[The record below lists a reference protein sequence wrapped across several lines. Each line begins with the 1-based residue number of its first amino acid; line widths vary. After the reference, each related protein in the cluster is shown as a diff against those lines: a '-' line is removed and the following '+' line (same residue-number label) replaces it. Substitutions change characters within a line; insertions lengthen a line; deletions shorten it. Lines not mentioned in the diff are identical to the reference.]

1 MNDCN
6 NITTLKPAFRK
17 LRAYAFDPSLSL
29 KLDTSVIN
37 NITYKVSWEEL
48 KPGPVGEYIE
58 VVDYDPSSECFY
70 KPVNLDDPFTLAQDG
85 VEPAES
91 NPQFHQQMV
100 YAVAMI
106 TIRNFERALGRK
118 ILWSPYQ
125 DKAGFKSAYVQRLR
139 IYPHALR
146 EANAYYSPQKKA
158 LLFGYFSAA
167 PDTPSLLMPGGTVFT
182 CLSHDIV
189 AHEITHAL
197 LDGMHRRYIEATHP
211 DSLAFHEA
219 FADIVALFQHFTFPE
234 VLKDQIARTQGD
246 LASQNLLG
254 QLAQEFGKAIG
265 HYGSL
270 RDALGSMNEA
280 TGKWEPLT
288 PNPADY
294 QRIKEPHER
303 GSILVAAIF
312 DIFSNIYRRRVADL
326 LRISTGGTGVLS
338 AGSLHPDLVNRMSQE
353 ASKTA
358 GHILKICVRALDY
371 CPPMDINFGDYLRAL
386 ITSDYDL
393 VEEDEKDYRIAII
406 EAFQRRG
413 IFPDNVKNMSVES
426 LLCKADEELDEFED
440 EFANLIDFFKLFKEK
455 ISYITNREDLHNLT
469 KIFITGGDLNN
480 PLEKENTAGTIPGN
494 AGPSFKSS
502 NSSGNSSSGST
513 GNKTV
518 ADSKAGSFV
527 KGSGSAGTKDKRPP
541 QRIMGLH
548 QRLNVKFMGEK
559 AAKKF
564 GQITGLLLDGG
575 HIEELGI
582 GRSKAANTKGAPKL
596 EVHNLKLASRVGPAG
611 NVVNQILVTITQR
624 RGVVCET
631 DKYGNVEVKGFFVPD
646 DPAAGW
652 YPLSDKKG
660 KPVVKQPY
668 PVKEK
673 GLSGEGSEKVL
684 PPGWF
689 IFRGGCTLIFDLN
702 YASSRDNVKLKYIIR
717 KDINDLDRM
726 KRQYSMLFNNND
738 FSLNATYFGTAY
750 GNLEAEPFAMIHKVL

>member
-1 MNDCN
+1 MKDCV

-29 KLDTSVIN
+29 RLDTSCIN
-37 NITYKVSWEEL
+37 NITYKVPWEEL

-58 VVDYDPSSECFY
+58 VVDFDPSSGCFY
-70 KPVNLDDPFTLAQDG
+70 KPVNLDDPYTLAQDG
-85 VEPAES
+85 LEPAES

-106 TIRNFERALGRK
+106 TIKNFERALGRK
-118 ILWSPYQ
+118 ILWSPYR
-125 DKAGFKSAYVQRLR
+125 DKGGYAAGYVQRLR

-158 LLFGYFSAA
+158 LLFGYFSAT

-182 CLSHDIV
+182 CLSHDII

-234 VLKDQIARTQGD
+234 VLKDQIARTRGD

-270 RDALGSMNEA
+270 RDALGKVNA
-280 TGKWEPLT
+280 KTGKWEPHI
-288 PNPADY
+288 PDPADY
-294 QRIKEPHER
+294 QTIKEPHER
-303 GSILVAAIF
+303 GSLLVATIF
-312 DIFSNIYRRRVADL
+312 DIFSNIYRRRVVDL
-326 LRISTGGTGVLS
+326 LRIATGGTGMLS
-338 AGSLHPDLVNRMSQE
+338 PGALHPDLVNRMAQE

-358 GHILKICVRALDY
+358 GQILKICIRALDY
-371 CPPMDINFGDYLRAL
+371 CPPMDINFGDYLRAM

-393 VEEDEKDYRIAII
+393 VEEDDRDYRIAII

-426 LLCKADEELDEFED
+426 LLCKADEEVDDFE
-440 EFANLIDFFKLFKEK
+440 EQFTNLLDFFKLFKEK
-455 ISYITNREDLHNLT
+455 ISYITNREELHNLT
-469 KIFITGGDLNN
+469 KIFITGGDISDLGDKKNQ
-480 PLEKENTAGTIPGN
+480 
-494 AGPSFKSS
+494 
-502 NSSGNSSSGST
+502 
-513 GNKTV
+513 
-518 ADSKAGSFV
+518 SKQTKA
-527 KGSGSAGTKDKRPP
+527 KGSMD
-541 QRIMGLH
+541 RIMGLH

-559 AAKKF
+559 AVAQF
-564 GQITGLLLDGG
+564 SQLTGLLLDEKM
-575 HIEELGI
+575 IDQQGI
-582 GRSKAANTKGAPKL
+582 GRSQAPNTYGAPKL
-596 EVHNLKLASRVGPAG
+596 EVHNLKLASRVGPSG
-611 NVVNQILVTITQR
+611 NVVNQILVTLTQR
-624 RGVVCET
+624 RGVVCDT
-631 DKYGNVEVKGFFVPD
+631 DQYGNVEVKGFFVADAPEN
-646 DPAAGW
+646 GW
-652 YPLSDKKG
+652 YELPAKEG
-660 KPVVKQPY
+660 GTPRKQKY
-668 PVKEK
+668 PGLKE
-673 GLSGEGSEKVL
+673 GMTSEGSEKVL
-684 PPGWF
+684 PKGWF

-702 YASSRDNVKLKYIIR
+702 YASSKDNVKLKYIIR
-717 KDINDLDRM
+717 KDINDYMRM
-726 KRQYSMLFNNND
+726 KRQYHMLFANND